1 MTPSA
6 PKPALLHDFLEGR
19 LDPAQ
24 FHHRE
29 HVRIGYEL
37 LEQHPFSE
45 ALFYLSAGL
54 RLLAA
59 KAGHP
64 EVYHETI
71 TTAFLSFISE
81 RCWQGEY
88 LDFDDFARRNP
99 DLMQKE
105 FLGRIYEPAVLQSQ
119 LAREAFI
126 LPRSRGS
133 ATEPSPNNAATDL
146 PFT

>member
-64 EVYHETI
+64 EVRETEPGPDAEGI
-71 TTAFLSFISE
+71 P
-81 RCWQGEY
+81 W
-88 LDFDDFARRNP
+88 P
-99 DLMQKE
+99 DLRTR
-105 FLGRIYEPAVLQSQ
+105 GPAIA
-119 LAREAFI
+119 ARTRSFHPAEI
-126 LPRSRGS
+126 PRFS
-133 ATEPSPNNAATDL
+133 D
-146 PFT
+146 